1 MSMKKNYRIFAFL
14 GVLIVFVLIVYLL
27 VGNKTTSNNSQID
40 EITLRLPIPIT
51 DGGFVPYY
59 IAQEKG
65 FFEKYN
71 LKVKLEP
78 GSTELNPIKMVSQGI
93 DQFGVI
99 GGPELL
105 MTGRSKNAPI
115 IAIGLLHVNAN
126 FVVILTKQDSKYK
139 TLADLQGQR
148 VGFNYGHISTDV
160 LRSLFRQE
168 NISVTEEDVG
178 FNYNLF
184 LADKIPAQWAFSTTA
199 GVTLREQGHKL
210 NEISPAD
217 YGIITH
223 GHTIITNEKLIK
235 ENPDLVQRFMSAI
248 IEATA
253 YSVDHVDECVDIIVK
268 RDNNFSRTLAHKQ
281 LEINN
286 KTILN
291 NSKILWVDENLLK
304 DTRDR
309 LEKLEIIPSSFSIGD
324 SYDNS
329 FLNQY
334 YQKQ

>member
-1 MSMKKNYRIFAFL
+1 MKNSIKFAIIGVVLVVALIAFL
-14 GVLIVFVLIVYLL
+14 L
-27 VGNKTTSNNSQID
+27 VRSKTPDGDVRVD
-40 EITLRLPIPIT
+40 EITIRFPIPIVNG
-51 DGGFVPYY
+51 DLVPYY
-59 IAQEKG
+59 IAQDKG

-71 LKVKLEP
+71 LKVKLES
-78 GSTELNPIKMVSQGI
+78 GSPELNPIKMVSQGV

-105 MTGRSKNAPI
+105 MTGRAKNAPI
-115 IAIGLLHVNAN
+115 KAIGLLHVNAN
-126 FVVILTKQDSKYK
+126 FVVILTKQDSEYK
-139 TLADLQGQR
+139 TLADLQGQKI
-148 VGFNYGHISTDV
+148 GFNYGHISTDV

-184 LADKIPAQWAFSTTA
+184 LAGRIPAQWAFTTTA
-199 GVTLREQGHKL
+199 GLTLREQGHKF

-217 YGIITH
+217 YGINTH

-235 ENPDLVQRFMSAI
+235 ENPDLVQRFVSAI

-253 YSVDHVDECVDIIVK
+253 YSIEHVDESVESMVK
-268 RDNNFSRTLAHKQ
+268 RDSDFSRSLANKQ
-281 LEINN
+281 LEIIN

-291 NSKILWVDENLLK
+291 NSKILWIDGNLLK
-304 DTRDR
+304 DTKDR
-309 LEKLEIIPSSFSIGD
+309 LQKLEIVPDSFNIDD

-329 FLNQY
+329 FLNHHY
-334 YQKQ
+334 ENTNP